1 MAQALADR
9 EAFRDRYRRQKDP
22 IAEGRL
28 LWRAQTV
35 RHLVHLLPEQ
45 TILELAAGDGLFA
58 KQLADVSHGENPITA
73 VTYRADHHAS
83 TRLPEVIA
91 FLQLESVPGAL
102 EGRSFDVIV
111 GIDLLDERNCA
122 WLWTRG
128 EALRACRAAS

>member
-1 MAQALADR
+1 MWRSHSDAIVVEMCLMEMKENQMAQALADR

-58 KQLADVSHGENPITA
+58 KQLADVSHDENPITA
-73 VTYRADHHAS
+73 VTYR
-83 TRLPEVIA
+83 
-91 FLQLESVPGAL
+91 
-102 EGRSFDVIV
+102 
-111 GIDLLDERNCA
+111 
-122 WLWTRG
+122 
-128 EALRACRAAS
+128 